1 MNKVKL
7 NAKIRDIK
15 TKVHK
20 LKQDGDIPAVIY
32 GHNVKNINLTVK
44 KTEFEKCLKSAGES
58 SIVDL
63 NIEGEQAERPVLI
76 QDVQLHF
83 LTNEPI
89 HADFYQV
96 SMTEKLKAGV
106 SLEFIGE
113 APAVKAMGG
122 ILVKVMTEIEVQCLP
137 ADLPHNIPVD
147 ISTLTDFSKAIHIR
161 DIKISDKVQ
170 ILAHPEEVVVKVQP
184 PRDVEA
190 ELAKS
195 ADEKAAVE
203 AVVAASEKV
212 KTPEDGKEGAEEK
225 NKEEKPKK

>member
-7 NAKIRDIK
+7 DAKVRDIK
-15 TKVHK
+15 AKVHK
-20 LKQDGDIPAVIY
+20 LKKGGDIPAVVY
-32 GHNVKNINLTVK
+32 GHNIKNINLSIK

-63 NIEGEQAERPVLI
+63 AIEGEKAQRPVLI

-96 SMTEKLKAGV
+96 SMTEKLKAHV
-106 SLEFIGE
+106 ALEFIGE
-113 APAVKAMGG
+113 SPAVKAMGG
-122 ILVKVMTEIEVQCLP
+122 ILVKVMNEIEVQCLP
-137 ADLPHNIPVD
+137 ADLPHNIQVD
-147 ISTLTDFSKAIHIR
+147 ISVLTDFSQAIHIR
-161 DIKISDKVQ
+161 DLKLGDKVQ
-170 ILAHPEEVVVKVQP
+170 ILANPEEVIAKVQP

-190 ELAKS
+190 ELAKT
-195 ADEKAAVE
+195 ADEKSAVE

-212 KTPEDGKEGAEEK
+212 KTPEETKDGAEEK
-225 NKEEKPKK
+225 TKEEKPKK